1 MSMRKD
7 KPEGNGAGCWLT
19 AIITVFLA
27 LILGVVALFLPPF
40 SLYETLVGEQ
50 YANLQLQ
57 GEAIQ
62 SSDAGLT
69 FALAA
74 DAQSEF
80 GVALDVSSLQD
91 FESANANAAAW
102 LPAAKNAVPYYLALQ
117 SNVYSIN
124 AKGTAPL
131 VQLSLVA
138 PSNASHSLLDLYG
151 WYGDDTTGEW
161 RFIPSRYVGNR
172 IEAVISA
179 IPQGLAIFQ
188 AAPDAPHV
196 ITSYDIDTALNA
208 DAAAVSSIVA
218 PAGLQPWIDGTVQGQ
233 LAAGS
238 DSNGNYLWM
247 PVIRNFADPRAIDS
261 ETVVTII
268 GNPALR
274 TSHISELSSLVNAN
288 GFDGLIIDYRALPA
302 EQRDNYSAFIRELNN
317 SLTGLGKTLGVVVPA
332 AENIAG
338 FWETGA
344 YDWRALGVEVD
355 YFQIQLGLNPTLYTF
370 GENQFVEALLTWAV
384 GEVDRSKITLDLSAL
399 SVRDIAGVYTPISY
413 DEALAGLGNVIVE
426 ADAVSET
433 GTIRPGSTI
442 RARLDGRKAIGGIN
456 ENLNAPYLDYVD
468 NEGNV
473 TARIWVTTGNALRFR
488 MDWTAR
494 FALGGVAFGDLLE
507 DGVAQGVLQA
517 IGEFRTQIPT
527 QATSAT
533 WQLRWRIVNS
543 AGEVVQVETTALD
556 ANLEVVLQ
564 APDGNYAI
572 NPSVVLIEEGIE
584 QETVR
589 TGAQVALFSPTNT
602 PTPPP
607 TATPAPTA
615 TITPTPP
622 PVVATNAQAPVTG
635 GGNNIGGNSNPLAG
649 GRINLSGF
657 AYGGHVTSTGSSQA
671 ISAMQSAGMT
681 WMKVQ
686 IRYSGDAS
694 GAVAAIQQAHAAGF
708 KILVGTVGHPQD
720 LAAGGDAYISNYA
733 AWLGAIAA
741 GGADAIEVWN
751 EPNLDREWPNGQ
763 LSGEY
768 YTRMLRAAYTAIKG
782 ANGSTIVISGAPAP
796 TGAEAAYPGAVLND
810 DNFLRQMVAAGGLN
824 YLDCVGVHYNEG
836 IVGPLEVSGD
846 PRGGYYTRYL
856 PTTLQVYRS
865 IVGGK
870 PLCFTELGYLTS
882 EGYPPLPEYFSW
894 AADNTLA
901 EQSAWLA
908 QAAAYLSQ
916 QPDVRIMIVWN
927 VDFTRWDTDP
937 MGGYAMLR
945 PNGTCP
951 ACDTLGAVMKK

>member
-1 MSMRKD
+1 MSMRKE
-7 KPEGNGAGCWLT
+7 KPESSNAGCWLT
-19 AIITVFLA
+19 AIISVFVAMVLV
-27 LILGVVALFLPPF
+27 VVALFLPPF
-40 SLYETLVGEQ
+40 SLYEMLVGEQ
-50 YANLQLQ
+50 YTELQLQ
-57 GEAIQ
+57 GEALQ
-62 SSDAGLT
+62 SADGGFT

-74 DAQSEF
+74 DAPSEF
-80 GVALDVSSLQD
+80 RASLDVTSLQD
-91 FESANANAAAW
+91 FEASNASAGDW
-102 LPAAKNAVPYYLALQ
+102 IPAAKSAVPYYLALQ
-117 SNVYSIN
+117 SNVYSIEARGN
-124 AKGTAPL
+124 APL
-131 VQLSLVA
+131 VQLSVTA
-138 PSNASHSLLDLYG
+138 PNNASPTLLDLYG
-151 WYGDDTTGEW
+151 WYGDESGGEW
-161 RFIPSRYVGNR
+161 RFVPSRFVGNR
-172 IEAVISA
+172 METVLAELPLHLAV
-179 IPQGLAIFQ
+179 FQ

-196 ITSYDIDTALNA
+196 MISYDIDTSMTV
-208 DAAAVSSIVA
+208 DAANVSSIVA
-218 PAGLQPWIDGTVQGQ
+218 PAGLQPWIDGTVVGQ

-238 DSNGNYLWM
+238 DANGNYLWM

-261 ETVVTII
+261 ETVVAII
-268 GNPALR
+268 SNPALR
-274 TSHISELSSLVNAN
+274 TSHVRELSSVVNAN
-288 GFDGLIIDYRALPA
+288 GFDGLVIDYRALPA
-302 EQRDNYSAFIRELNN
+302 EQRENFSAFMQELNR
-317 SLTGLGKTLGVVVPA
+317 SLSGLGKTLGVVVPS
-332 AENIAG
+332 AENVAG

-344 YDWRALGVEVD
+344 YDWRALGAEVD
-355 YFQIQLGLNPTLYTF
+355 YFEIQLGINPMLYTF

-384 GEVDRSKITLDLSAL
+384 GEVDRSKITLGLSAL
-399 SVRDIAGVYTPISY
+399 SVRDIAGVYTPIAY

-426 ADAVSET
+426 ADNVSET
-433 GTIRPGSTI
+433 GTIRPGSTL
-442 RARLDGRKAIGGIN
+442 RARLDGRQAVGGIN

-468 NEGNV
+468 DSGNV

-494 FALGGVAFGDLLE
+494 FALGGVAFSDLLE
-507 DGVAQGVLQA
+507 DGVADGILSA

-527 QATSAT
+527 QPTTAS

-543 AGEVVQVETTALD
+543 SGEVVQVETTNLD
-556 ANLEVVLQ
+556 ADLEVVLQ

-572 NPSVVLIEEGIE
+572 NPSVVLIEEGVE

-615 TITPTPP
+615 TVTPTPP
-622 PVVATNAQAPVTG
+622 PVVATNAAPVV
-635 GGNNIGGNSNPLAG
+635 NNVGGNSNPLAG
-649 GRINLSGF
+649 GRINLNGF
-657 AYGGHVTSTGSSQA
+657 AYGGHVTSAGSAVA

-686 IRYSGDAS
+686 IRYGSDAS
-694 GAVAAIQQAHAAGF
+694 GAIAAAHAAGF
-708 KILVGTVGHPQD
+708 RILVGTVGNPND
-720 LAAGGDAYISNYA
+720 LAAGGNAYITNYA
-733 AWLGAIAA
+733 NWLAGIAA
-741 GGADAIEVWN
+741 AGADAIEVWN

-768 YTRMLRAAYTAIKG
+768 YTVMLRASYNAIKG

-810 DNFLRQMVAAGGLN
+810 DNFLRQMVAAGGLS

-856 PTTLQVYRS
+856 PSTLQVYRS

-882 EGYPPLPEYFSW
+882 EGYPPLPEYFNW

-916 QPDVRIMIVWN
+916 QPDVRLMIVWN
-927 VDFTRWDTDP
+927 VDFTLYAGDP
-937 MGGYAMLR
+937 QGGYAMVR
-945 PNGTCP
+945 PGGSCP
-951 ACDTLGAVMKK
+951 ACQALSGAR